1 MRTVTIARSGG
12 PEVLVLVNTED
23 PTARGDQVVVQVS
36 AAGVNRADV
45 LQREGHYPPPPDSP
59 STPGLEVSGHVVETG
74 PDASWRIGDAVV
86 ALVDG
91 GGYADRV
98 LVPSAQALPA
108 PAGVDLVDAAGLPE
122 ACCTVWSTLV
132 TAAGLR
138 PGERVLIRGGSGGVG
153 SIAVQIAT
161 AHGAHVIA
169 TAGGPERTARCLELG
184 AHVAIDHRSDDVAQQ
199 VLDATGGRGVDV
211 VLDVV
216 GAAALDANLRVLAT
230 GGRLAVIG
238 LQGGRRAEL
247 DLTVLLTKRASV
259 LGTTLRSRPA
269 AEKAA
274 IVADVRRHV
283 WPMVTS
289 GQVRPVVHARIRL
302 DDVATAHRMLESGEV
317 FGTLVLVP

>member
-1 MRTVTIARSGG
+1 M
-12 PEVLVLVNTED
+12 
-23 PTARGDQVVVQVS
+23 VVQVS

-59 STPGLEVSGHVVETG
+59 STPGLEVSGHVVDAG
-74 PDASWRIGDAVV
+74 PHAPWRIGEAVV

-91 GGYADRV
+91 GGYAERV
-98 LVPSAQALPA
+98 LVPSAQVLPA

-122 ACCTVWSTLV
+122 ACCTVWSTLM

-138 PGERVLIRGGSGGVG
+138 PGERVLVRGGSGGVG
-153 SIAVQIAT
+153 TIAVQIAT
-161 AHGAHVIA
+161 AIGAHVIT
-169 TAGGPERTARCLELG
+169 TAGGPDRTARCLELG
-184 AHVAIDHRSDDVAQQ
+184 ADVAVDHRSGDITHQ
-199 VLDATGGRGVDV
+199 VLDATNGRGVDV

-216 GAAALDANLRVLAT
+216 GAAAMEANLRVLAT

-247 DLTVLLTKRASV
+247 DLGVLLAKRAAV

-289 GQVRPVVHARIRL
+289 GRVRPVVHARIRL